1 MTLPE
6 MIDEVYEKTHW
17 PMIELLRLIEANW
30 PGTERFTMTQA
41 NLLISLIDRKK
52 KEMKL

>member
-6 MIDEVYEKTHW
+6 FMDEVYEKTHV
-17 PMIELLRLIEANW
+17 PMIEVLRLIEANW
-30 PGTERFTMTQA
+30 PGADRFTITQA